1 MMYGW
6 YDGGAG
12 VGAWILMAVA
22 MVIFWGGIWALIVFV
37 IRRPQAGHL
46 GAAVV
51 PLHHGAEQV
60 LNERFARGEVD
71 EKEFT
76 ARREALR
83 R

>member
-12 VGAWILMAVA
+12 IGAWILMAVA
-22 MVIFWGGIWALIVFV
+22 MVVFWGGVLALIVFLF
-37 IRRPQAGHL
+37 RRTQAGQT
-46 GAAVV
+46 ARPERPA
-51 PLHHGAEQV
+51 HHDAEQL
-60 LNERFARGEVD
+60 LNVRFARGEID